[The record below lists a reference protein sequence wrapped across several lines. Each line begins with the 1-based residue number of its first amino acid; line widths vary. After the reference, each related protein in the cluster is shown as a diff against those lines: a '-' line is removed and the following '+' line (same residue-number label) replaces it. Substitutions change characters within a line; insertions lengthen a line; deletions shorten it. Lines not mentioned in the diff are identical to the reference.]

1 MLQEWN
7 PPSAVPSLVRA
18 GCGVLRP
25 IGSLLS
31 GALSLTAAQRVLLDH
46 LLQSH
51 AASRDSLLVGA
62 RGCGKSYVARAFGSV
77 LGYVPAEVAMMHWLL
92 MHCG

>member
-1 MLQEWN
+1 M
-7 PPSAVPSLVRA
+7 PCLVAA

-25 IGSLLS
+25 IGSLLA
-31 GALSLTAAQRVLLDH
+31 GALCLTAAQRVLLDQ

-51 AASRDSLLVGA
+51 AACRDSLLVGA

-77 LGYVPAEVAMMHWLL
+77 LGYMPAEVAMMHRLL
-92 MHCG
+92 MH